1 MWRRKTSA
9 CNFPV
14 SLSKEAWQI
23 WYFIFME
30 NEEALP
36 FSMDSQ
42 VDESIHN
49 TGNKPLSSLEKA
61 CLMQGEA
68 SAETIVDEITNNDSM
83 HWQMNLQVK
92 QEQNNDDDW

>member
-1 MWRRKTSA
+1 
-9 CNFPV
+9 
-14 SLSKEAWQI
+14 
-23 WYFIFME
+23 ME

-42 VDESIHN
+42 VDQSIHN

-68 SAETIVDEITNNDSM
+68 SAEIIDEMTNNDSM

-92 QEQNNDDDW
+92 QEQNDDDDW